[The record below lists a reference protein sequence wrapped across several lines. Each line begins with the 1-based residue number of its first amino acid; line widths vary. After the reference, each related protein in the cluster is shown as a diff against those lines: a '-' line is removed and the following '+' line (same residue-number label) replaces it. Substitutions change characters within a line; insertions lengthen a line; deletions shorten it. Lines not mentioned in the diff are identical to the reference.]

1 MTAVLYGCGLT
12 IPFLSKTMEPPIVA
26 ALITV
31 TGALLLTLVNRWMNK
46 KGWHEAIDAAIDY
59 AERRQLSGNKVK
71 YRNSKRRRLGTRVSI
86 MADVYGPQRGVYLI
100 LIDRSGRI
108 INIHRLR
115 GWNPR

>member
-1 MTAVLYGCGLT
+1 
-12 IPFLSKTMEPPIVA
+12 MEPPVIA

-31 TGALLLTLVNRWMNK
+31 TGALSIAFINKWINK
-46 KGWHEAIDAAIDY
+46 KGWHEAIDAAIEY
-59 AERRQLSGNKVK
+59 AKKYQLSGNKVK